1 MDEFRLLV
9 VTNVDYGNFT
19 SGFSLNHVIRRSTC
33 TGLKDVC
40 EMDSLR
46 ISAVYP
52 QNSLNLNVRSWGLSN
67 PDDDMCQI
75 DDKDDLMVGASV
87 KLKSIIVSD
96 DLNKVKKCYH
106 VLCVV

>member
-1 MDEFRLLV
+1 MDEFQLLV

-19 SGFSLNHVIRRSTC
+19 SGFSLNHVIRMSTC

-46 ISAVYP
+46 ISTVYP